1 MSFNEEVERKIIM
14 FLLKDDIY
22 DFKRWIPLTEKFNS
36 EEKQNLFK
44 GKRDYKY
51 PVKNR
56 EVFNKLLLKFDNF
69 STILSKWYEKEVNY
83 VYIKQLW
90 LNYICIEDIN
100 EIIKN
105 NPNDEKLINFL
116 GADNINYSKWPAEVK
131 KEFKEA
137 IQETIYIENDKQDLI
152 ELINKIT
159 TDIKLIERKK
169 KESIFSSAFS
179 VALGGRSVLGSFF
192 TSGGVSFFRQC
203 LI

>member
-1 MSFNEEVERKIIM
+1 MC
-14 FLLKDDIY
+14 
-22 DFKRWIPLTEKFNS
+22 
-36 EEKQNLFK
+36 
-44 GKRDYKY
+44 
-51 PVKNR
+51 
-56 EVFNKLLLKFDNF
+56 
-69 STILSKWYEKEVNY
+69 
-83 VYIKQLW
+83 IKQLW

-169 KESIFSSAFS
+169 KESIFSLAFS